1 MRVLVLSSVY
11 PTAAMPLR
19 GLFVRERT
27 RHLAASCEVQVVAP
41 IPWFPG
47 NRWLRG
53 VSRASATPLEQ
64 PDGFPVFHPRFL
76 SVPRYAK
83 SADGLLYFLSLAPFV
98 ARLRRRFAFELIDA
112 HFAYPDG
119 FAATLLARLFR
130 VPVSV
135 TLRGT
140 EVPFSRSRLR
150 RAQIR
155 FVLRRAERV
164 LTVSDSLARLARD
177 LGAPAAR
184 VRVIPNGIDRA
195 RFQPGPR
202 DEARRQLGLSPDRRI
217 IVSVGG
223 LTERKGHHRVLA
235 AMQALVGDR
244 PDLLLAIV
252 GGGSSEGDVG
262 PALRRQISALE
273 LDRHVLLAGPQPPE
287 RVPLWLQAADVFCLA
302 TANEGRPNAV
312 LEALACGL
320 PVVTTDVGG
329 IAEVVRPGIDGL
341 VVPFGDHL
349 ALTRALGEALDRSWD
364 RDVICAHGS
373 GRTWERAAQEV
384 LAELAGA
391 QAEHAGQAPRAAA
404 GAGLGGL
411 R

>member
-19 GLFVRERT
+19 GLFVHERT
-27 RHLAASCEVQVVAP
+27 RHLAALCHAQVVAP

-53 VSRASATPLEQ
+53 ADRSNAIRMEQ
-64 PDGFPVFHPRFL
+64 LDALQVFHPRFL

-83 SADGLLYFLSLAPFV
+83 SADGLLYFLSLLPFM
-98 ARLRRRFAFELIDA
+98 ARFRRKFPFDLVDA

-119 FAATLLARLFR
+119 FAGLLFAQLFR
-130 VPVSV
+130 VPLAV

-140 EVPFSRSRLR
+140 EVPFARFRIR

-155 FVLRRAERV
+155 YVLRHADRV
-164 LTVSDSLARLARD
+164 LPVSDSLARLART
-177 LGAPAAR
+177 LGAPPDR
-184 VRVIPNGIDRA
+184 IRVIPNGIDGA
-195 RFQPGPR
+195 RFRPGSR
-202 DEARRQLGLSPDRRI
+202 FEARNLLGLPPDRPI

-235 AMQALVGDR
+235 ALRSLVGDR

-262 PALRRQISALE
+262 PSLRRLTAELGLE
-273 LDRHVLLAGPQPPE
+273 RHVLLAGPQPHE
-287 RVPLWLQAADVFCLA
+287 RIPTWLQAANLFCLA

-329 IAEVVRPGIDGL
+329 VAEIVRPGLDGL
-341 VVPFGDHL
+341 LVPFGDAL
-349 ALTRALGEALDRSWD
+349 ALAAALGTALERSWD
-364 RDVICAHGS
+364 RESMTAHS
-373 GRTWERAAQEV
+373 SRRTWARAAEEV
-384 LAELAGA
+384 YAELSVI
-391 QAEHAGQAPRAAA
+391 QAEHGNQPGPAPRANWE
-404 GAGLGGL
+404 GL